1 MHLRQDPLKLT
12 PDVMPIAA
20 EHLCN
25 PIFHQRQCIHLIDRL
40 RWHNDRHDCAVST
53 RLMKILEV
61 KGIIHHLIFC

>member
-1 MHLRQDPLKLT
+1 MHLRQDLPKHV

-25 PIFHQRQCIHLIDRL
+25 PIFHQSQCIRLIGRL
-40 RWHNDRHDCAVST
+40 RRHNDRHDCAVPT